1 MRRIIETSR
10 EQFRSPDK
18 FSKSLLDLSPSN
30 KFSQYL
36 SFRSI
41 VLLFHPGDHRSSPI
55 VRATFHARL
64 DRFVSI
70 TGGDRLLPS
79 TDCLA
84 NFVDR
89 FTEIDPQQWL
99 NNGHFTVNAFRDSEA
114 GRKMIAQPRAS
125 FQLN

>member
-1 MRRIIETSR
+1 M
-10 EQFRSPDK
+10 
-18 FSKSLLDLSPSN
+18 
-30 KFSQYL
+30 
-36 SFRSI
+36 
-41 VLLFHPGDHRSSPI
+41 LLFHPSDHRFSPI

-70 TGGDRLLPS
+70 TRGS
-79 TDCLA
+79 TSPIDDCLA

-89 FTEIDPQQWL
+89 FAEIDPQQWL

-114 GRKMIAQPRAS
+114 VRKIIAQPRAS